1 MFVDHRILSR
11 DGNSV
16 LMEDLPFPKKVTHY
30 KFLSALQMELL
41 GRNIVTS
48 ICGQKEEGN
57 GGKGPRRTLIKM
69 LEVNLELIMS
79 QAEETR

>member
-41 GRNIVTS
+41 GRNTVTS
-48 ICGQKEEGN
+48 ICRQKEEGK
-57 GGKGPRRTLIKM
+57 GGMRHKWTIIKILVEM
-69 LEVNLELIMS
+69 NLVLMS
-79 QAEETR
+79 QAGEAR